1 MDRGVPDVV
10 VSDIGM
16 PGDDGYTLLRQI
28 RARPPDAGGS
38 VPAVALTAYA
48 MESDTERSRDAGY
61 QIHLSK
67 PVDPLALTRAVRRLA
82 PRRAS

>member
-1 MDRGVPDVV
+1 
-10 VSDIGM
+10 
-16 PGDDGYTLLRQI
+16 
-28 RARPPDAGGS
+28 